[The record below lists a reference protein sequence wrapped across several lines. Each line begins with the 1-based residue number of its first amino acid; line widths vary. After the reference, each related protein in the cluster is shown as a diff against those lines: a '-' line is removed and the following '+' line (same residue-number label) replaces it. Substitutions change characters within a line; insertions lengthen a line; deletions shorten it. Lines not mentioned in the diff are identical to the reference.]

1 MTFRPQ
7 LFFVVA
13 VMACLLGTA
22 CSQRKGQHET
32 RLEPS
37 IEKAWQL
44 KFDSIRLVEVSDQK
58 RALDLCFELQSVVA
72 ASHSDTWIIKLKIQ
86 EARLYFYAGL
96 IEKSTSCYLE
106 TLELLKTESQG
117 SLNYL
122 DAHIG
127 LGAILHAIGNHE
139 AALPHLFKAYAALD
153 SSTDYYVKSYSSII
167 NNVGSAYISLEKYQQ
182 ADSVMQVGIAFLLR
196 EDATNG
202 NLKRLYN
209 NMAKLNK
216 QLGNYDQALEY
227 LRKVQAWELEGSG
240 IYTLVLSYLFE
251 AELHVSRQDSSQAKN
266 AYLLAYHLADSFSLP
281 VPLADAAF
289 ALSSFY
295 QQSGKSDSVI
305 FYTTVYQ
312 AAVADSKAS
321 EAAQKIAA
329 KAIQDYYE
337 EKSQSLERNKTSSM
351 RLTWLVVLST
361 LLSLLVLGLLLYRFK
376 SSLNNLR
383 MKKLEQTI
391 LYEKIEEQYKEEATT
406 FSELSELDQQQRL
419 LEQSGNLIYQDL
431 LLKIDL
437 LSQKYGETESKMIQK
452 ALPKENLQTW
462 AKKLNEFEQAYMA
475 DKSDFLNRLSERF
488 PGLTIQERRLCVFFG
503 QGMSNAEVAA
513 LTKKSV
519 PTILTAKS
527 RLRTSLG
534 ITKTGITLEEFLRA
548 L

>member
-7 LFFVVA
+7 FFFVVA
-13 VMACLLGTA
+13 VMACFLVTA
-22 CSQRKGQHET
+22 CSQRKDQHET

-37 IEKAWQL
+37 VEKAWQL
-44 KFDSIRLVEVSDQK
+44 KFDSIRLLEVSDQK
-58 RALDLCFELQSVVA
+58 RALDLCFELKSVVA

-106 TLELLKTESQG
+106 SLELLKTESQG

-153 SSTDYYVKSYSSII
+153 SSTDYYVRSYSSII
-167 NNVGSAYISLEKYQQ
+167 NNVGSVYISLEKYQQ
-182 ADSVMQVGIAFLLR
+182 ADSIMQVGIAFLLR
-196 EDATNG
+196 EDAANA

-216 QLGNYDQALEY
+216 QLGKYDQALEY
-227 LRKVQAWELEGSG
+227 LRKAQALELEGSG

-251 AELHVSRQDSSQAKN
+251 AELHISRQDSFQAKN

-281 VPLADAAF
+281 VPLTSTAF
-289 ALSSFY
+289 ALASFN
-295 QQSGKSDSVI
+295 QQSGNSDSVM
-305 FYTTVYQ
+305 FYTTAYQ

-329 KAIQDYYE
+329 KAIQDYYK
-337 EKSQSLERNKTSSM
+337 EKSQSLERDKTSSM

-527 RLRTSLG
+527 RLRTTLG
-534 ITKTGITLEEFLRA
+534 ITQTGITLEAFLKA